1 MRGQQARQRKG
12 AAQAPRDVGVPA
24 VLVLG
29 ASGKMGG
36 MVMRAWRAAPPRGF
50 RAVFAARAAALAAGA
65 GHVGAGG
72 DGAGQDGAGH
82 EGAGHEGAGHD
93 GTGRDGHRPAPLSAP
108 APDVISLEDLEA
120 QIAAADAP
128 RFDVVIALWGVT
140 SGAAEALAA
149 NTDLALRAVE
159 IARMVGARRV
169 FHASS
174 SAVYAPA
181 PQLLTETAPCAPL
194 GAYGAAKLAMEAAI
208 GQVAQADPDG
218 PQQVILR
225 FANLAGGDSLFA
237 AMERA
242 KAAARAGGAGRT
254 GGKAQITL
262 DRFADGQGPRRSYI
276 APHDLARA
284 LEVLSTAPLEGAQAG
299 MQAGAPL
306 VINCA
311 AGGAISMEDIARA
324 AGVDVAWRP
333 APEGAAQCVALDVRQ
348 LAQYAPDLAAAR
360 SGADIAAQVE
370 ADRARAAPPP
380 RAAARPAAEPRPD
393 PASDPTP
400 EPERDPA
407 REPARALAPPMPAS
421 KRAMDLF
428 WALVLAVLLGPLILA
443 VALAVLLLDGRPVL
457 YIAPRMRTLDHEF
470 GLWKFRTMRA
480 DPADSGVSGGDK
492 SHRITRSGAFLRR
505 YRLDELPQLWNIA
518 RGDISFV
525 GPRPPLRR
533 YVEQFPAL
541 YAQVLRA
548 RPGVTGLA
556 TLAFHAREEALLAPC
571 KTAQETEEVY
581 TRRCIPAKARLDL
594 IYQARRSNC
603 WDHWLILATVLR
615 RLPLRGPRAR

>member
-1 MRGQQARQRKG
+1 MRGQHATQRDGGKAR
-12 AAQAPRDVGVPA
+12 APA

-29 ASGKMGG
+29 ASGKMGA

-50 RAVFAARAAALAAGA
+50 HAVFAARAAALAAGA
-65 GHVGAGG
+65 GH
-72 DGAGQDGAGH
+72 
-82 EGAGHEGAGHD
+82 EGAGHVGAGQGGTGHD
-93 GTGRDGHRPAPLSAP
+93 GEGHDGAGRDGHRSAPLSAP
-108 APDVISLEDLEA
+108 ATDVIPLEDLEA

-128 RFDVVIALWGVT
+128 RFDAVIALWGVT
-140 SGAAEALAA
+140 SGSAEALAA

-159 IARMVGARRV
+159 IARAVGARRV

-181 PQLLTETAPCAPL
+181 PQLLPETAPCAPL

-208 GQVAQADPDG
+208 GQAAQADPDG

-242 KAAARAGGAGRT
+242 KAAARTSSTGGTGGA
-254 GGKAQITL
+254 AQITL

-284 LEVLSTAPLEGAQAG
+284 LEVLIAAPLEGAQAG

-311 AGGAISMEDIARA
+311 AGGATAMEDIARA

-370 ADRARAAPPP
+370 ADRALATLPPL
-380 RAAARPAAEPRPD
+380 AAARSAADPD
-393 PASDPTP
+393 
-400 EPERDPA
+400 RDPD
-407 REPARALAPPMPAS
+407 RDPHRDLAPPMPAS

-457 YIAPRMRTLDHEF
+457 YIAPRMRTMDHEF
-470 GLWKFRTMRA
+470 GLWKFRTMRT

-615 RLPLRGPRAR
+615 RLSLRGPRAR

>member
-1 MRGQQARQRKG
+1 MRGQHATQRDGGKAR
-12 AAQAPRDVGVPA
+12 APA

-29 ASGKMGG
+29 ASGKMGA

-50 RAVFAARAAALAAGA
+50 HAVFAARAAALAAGA
-65 GHVGAGG
+65 GHEGAGG
-72 DGAGQDGAGH
+72 DGAGHDGA
-82 EGAGHEGAGHD
+82 A
-93 GTGRDGHRPAPLSAP
+93 RDGHRSAPLSAP
-108 APDVISLEDLEA
+108 ATDVISLEYLEA

-128 RFDVVIALWGVT
+128 RFDAVIALWGVT
-140 SGAAEALAA
+140 SGSAEALAA

-159 IARMVGARRV
+159 IARAVGARRV

-181 PQLLTETAPCAPL
+181 PQLLPETAPCTPL

-208 GQVAQADPDG
+208 GQAAQADPDG

-242 KAAARAGGAGRT
+242 KAAACTSSTSSTGGA
-254 GGKAQITL
+254 AQITL

-284 LEVLSTAPLEGAQAG
+284 LEVLIAAPLEGAQAG
-299 MQAGAPL
+299 MQAGAPM
-306 VINCA
+306 VMNCA
-311 AGGAISMEDIARA
+311 AGGAISMEDVARA

-333 APEGAAQCVALDVRQ
+333 APEGAAQCVALDVRR

-370 ADRARAAPPP
+370 ADRALATLPPL
-380 RAAARPAAEPRPD
+380 AAARSAAGPD
-393 PASDPTP
+393 
-400 EPERDPA
+400 RDPD
-407 REPARALAPPMPAS
+407 RDPRRDLAPPMPAS

-457 YIAPRMRTLDHEF
+457 YIAPRMRTMDHEF

>member
-1 MRGQQARQRKG
+1 MRGQHATQRDGGKAR
-12 AAQAPRDVGVPA
+12 AQA

-29 ASGKMGG
+29 ASGKMGA

-50 RAVFAARAAALAAGA
+50 HAVFAARAAALAAGA
-65 GHVGAGG
+65 G
-72 DGAGQDGAGH
+72 Q
-82 EGAGHEGAGHD
+82 EGAGHD
-93 GTGRDGHRPAPLSAP
+93 GAGRDGAGRDGHRSAPLSAP

-128 RFDVVIALWGVT
+128 RFDAVIALWGVT
-140 SGAAEALAA
+140 SGAADALAA
-149 NTDLALRAVE
+149 NTDLALRAVKM
-159 IARMVGARRV
+159 ARAVGARRV

-181 PQLLTETAPCAPL
+181 PQLLPETAPCTPL
-194 GAYGAAKLAMEAAI
+194 AAYGAAKLAMEAAI
-208 GQVAQADPDG
+208 GQAAQAEPDG

-242 KAAARAGGAGRT
+242 KAAARTSSTGGTGGA
-254 GGKAQITL
+254 AQITL

-284 LEVLSTAPLEGAQAG
+284 LEVLIAAPLEGAQAAG

-311 AGGAISMEDIARA
+311 AGGATSMEDIARA
-324 AGVDVAWRP
+324 AGVDVVWRP

-370 ADRARAAPPP
+370 ADRALAAPPP
-380 RAAARPAAEPRPD
+380 LAAARSAPD
-393 PASDPTP
+393 PD
-400 EPERDPA
+400 RDPH
-407 REPARALAPPMPAS
+407 RDLAPPMPAS

-457 YIAPRMRTLDHEF
+457 YIAPRMRAMDHEF

-541 YAQVLRA
+541 YAQVLHA

-615 RLPLRGPRAR
+615 RLSLRGPRAR